1 MYIEIRNPNSPG
13 TMLNDNTDH
22 NIIYF
27 MKFINNLHDS
37 KMDYKSFQKRM
48 DEENI
53 TTESYIRSSFPF
65 YRYAGLINDYTII
78 DKNLFTEL
86 GNALFECLDM
96 LHTYKDDFDEESR
109 KICKQFNDLKITIA
123 QQALNN
129 LINNKA
135 CGYGIIFKQILN
147 FLYEY
152 ESITEAEFA
161 LIVAQLNNDDS
172 VPHNQ
177 TESIIQN
184 NRNGTDP
191 ITFKVKSINKTT
203 NQTQYVNKT
212 NCFSYFMGT
221 LEYTGYIEK
230 ENSRYYL
237 DTKTKESIK
246 KLYGGNYE

>member
-22 NIIYF
+22 NIVYF
-27 MKFINNLHDS
+27 SKFINKLGDS

-48 DEENI
+48 EDEKI

-65 YRYAGLINDYTII
+65 YRYAGVINEYASI
-78 DKNLFTEL
+78 DKNLFTKL
-86 GNALFECLDM
+86 GNALYECIDTLY
-96 LHTYKDDFDEESR
+96 TIKNESDEESK
-109 KICKQFNDLKITIA
+109 KIYKQFNDLKITIA
-123 QQALNN
+123 KQALNN

-135 CGYGIIFKQILN
+135 CGYGIVFKQILN
-147 FLYEY
+147 FLYKY
-152 ESITEAEFA
+152 ESINEAEFA
-161 LIVAQLNNDDS
+161 LIVAQLNNDES
-172 VPHNQ
+172 VPIEK
-177 TESIIQN
+177 TESIIIN

-191 ITFKVKSINKTT
+191 ITFKVISINKTT

-230 ENSRYYL
+230 ENNRYYL
-237 DTKTKESIK
+237 NKTTKENIK